1 MKTLVNKSIDF
12 VYFPFTSES
21 DDTTTKKFE
30 DKGEQNISNDTLND
44 LLKSL
49 GKEILKEKTPSLH
62 ELEQTLQ
69 EIIKTKKNKDGLDED
84 NNIIY
89 QNDSEISSDTDV
101 KSNLPIVTHLIKKGY
116 IKNSEKWL
124 SNKGFAT
131 IGEKILQDILKEL
144 KKGDFGIHETKNF
157 GYGSLLLD
165 TTKKY
170 EIGDDIRLINI
181 PNSLLNSIQRLAR
194 KNGKVEIPVKMDVED
209 FEEYETIED
218 VRVSI
223 VYCIDLSSTMR
234 YSTLYG
240 DLSRIEAAKRALW
253 SLYILNKKYFPS
265 DIINMVG
272 FGALASKIN
281 PPDIPYL
288 KTFEPGVDFLHYTNY
303 QAALRL
309 AKKILQKNS
318 VENQRIVLITDGHPS
333 ACFIDNEKEQQ
344 KILSQRPY
352 SHFYIPDKNT
362 INSIKKSQEMNLDIN
377 SGELVYLCY
386 RYRQVDQFIGE
397 RTIIEAKKCYKKG
410 IQIDTIMISEEDSML
425 SYVNEMEKYVKGRS
439 YYINPDSIDKILLTD
454 YISNKKKIIHS
465 KK

>member
-1 MKTLVNKSIDF
+1 MKTLINKSIDF

-30 DKGEQNISNDTLND
+30 YKGEQNISNDTLDD
-44 LLKSL
+44 LLKLL

-194 KNGKVEIPVKMDVED
+194 KNGKVEIPIKMDVED

-425 SYVNEMEKYVKGRS
+425 SYVNEMEKFVKGRS
-439 YYINPDSIDKILLTD
+439 YYINPASIDKILLTD